1 MGTHVRSIFQH
12 ANFRILYFYYEYNLL
27 PSKISNIL
35 NSFADALHA
44 KFSAQSRTFCVTC
57 LV

>member
-27 PSKISNIL
+27 SSKIPNIL
-35 NSFADALHA
+35 NSFVDALHA
-44 KFSAQSRTFCVTC
+44 EFSAQSRTFYATC